1 MPHRLLAK
9 RCEASQWRLA
19 RPPCR
24 WELGPLP
31 VALVDQLWYLQKRN
45 DHPAKKSWW
54 KKTRRG
60 VEVEKLRAPT
70 SRSFDHGSDCKDA
83 VLALKTHSF

>member
-24 WELGPLP
+24 WELGPREK
-31 VALVDQLWYLQKRN
+31 VLVEKGL
-45 DHPAKKSWW
+45 
-54 KKTRRG
+54 RRG